1 MGNLR
6 RFSSFVRPYWKQ
18 SLASL
23 VLLTCLVAMDLSIPR
38 LIQRIIDHGIYRHD
52 ERVIVVTSLVMLAIS
67 VVSAV
72 FAVGNNVFS
81 VRVSESVARDLREAI
96 FRHIQSFS
104 YGNLD
109 EQKTGQL
116 MVRLTSDVNALK
128 GLVHISL
135 RIGTRSPL
143 LMIGSLFLMVRTS
156 PGLALSMVPLLL
168 LTSATVGFFATRMEP
183 LFRAVQEKLD
193 RLNNVL
199 QENVAGV
206 QVVKAFVRADHE
218 RARFGDA
225 NEDLTRRS
233 IRVMEF
239 MSTMGPVLTLLVN
252 TAVVVVVWVG
262 GQRSIRGDLSV
273 GQIVAFTNY
282 LMTTMTPL
290 IMTAMLAN
298 TWASAIVSARRVY
311 RVLDTAPDVRD
322 TENAVWLPSSAEG
335 RIVFENVSFHYG
347 GSHDGAVLEDVNLTI
362 EPGQT
367 VAFLGAT
374 GAGKTTLVHLIPR
387 FYDVT
392 SGRITVDGIDIR
404 QIRQDSLLSVMAV
417 VPQESILF
425 SGTIRE
431 NIRYGKPEADDAETV
446 LAAKAA
452 QAHDFILAFENGY
465 DTHVE
470 ERGVNLSGGQKQ
482 RIAIARAL
490 LARPKIL
497 ILDDATS
504 SVDVET
510 ETKIHD
516 AIAAQHFARTTLIVA
531 QRVSTVLKADKIVIL
546 DQGRISAQGTHRT
559 LIESSSIYREICES
573 QLTGS
578 IPVDDSRGR
587 APA

>member
-252 TAVVVVVWVG
+252 TAVVVVIWVG
-262 GQRSIRGDLSV
+262 GQRSIRGDLSI

-392 SGRITVDGIDIR
+392 SGRITIDGIDIR
-404 QIRQDSLLSVMAV
+404 QIRQDSLLAVMAV

>member
-206 QVVKAFVRADHE
+206 QVV
-218 RARFGDA
+218 
-225 NEDLTRRS
+225 
-233 IRVMEF
+233 
-239 MSTMGPVLTLLVN
+239 
-252 TAVVVVVWVG
+252 
-262 GQRSIRGDLSV
+262 
-273 GQIVAFTNY
+273 
-282 LMTTMTPL
+282 
-290 IMTAMLAN
+290 
-298 TWASAIVSARRVY
+298 
-311 RVLDTAPDVRD
+311 
-322 TENAVWLPSSAEG
+322 
-335 RIVFENVSFHYG
+335 
-347 GSHDGAVLEDVNLTI
+347 
-362 EPGQT
+362 
-367 VAFLGAT
+367 
-374 GAGKTTLVHLIPR
+374 
-387 FYDVT
+387 
-392 SGRITVDGIDIR
+392 
-404 QIRQDSLLSVMAV
+404 
-417 VPQESILF
+417 
-425 SGTIRE
+425 
-431 NIRYGKPEADDAETV
+431 
-446 LAAKAA
+446 
-452 QAHDFILAFENGY
+452 
-465 DTHVE
+465 
-470 ERGVNLSGGQKQ
+470 
-482 RIAIARAL
+482 
-490 LARPKIL
+490 
-497 ILDDATS
+497 
-504 SVDVET
+504 
-510 ETKIHD
+510 
-516 AIAAQHFARTTLIVA
+516 
-531 QRVSTVLKADKIVIL
+531 
-546 DQGRISAQGTHRT
+546 
-559 LIESSSIYREICES
+559 
-573 QLTGS
+573 
-578 IPVDDSRGR
+578 
-587 APA
+587 